1 MNCELEAQIGAKER
15 AFDRARDR
23 VDQLEVALRAAEN
36 ALDREPHDFYRAKTI
51 KQIKHIDADLSKAR
65 ENLTA
70 AKQDLEAAW
79 ALRNPSVEENRGEQ

>member
-1 MNCELEAQIGAKER
+1 LKHKLAQKER